1 MTPTLILHVTG
12 MACGHCEA
20 AVREAI
26 LALDPSATVAID
38 RAAGRV
44 EVTSSAETARLVEA
58 ITAEG
63 YGVTV

>member
-1 MTPTLILHVTG
+1 MNHTLKVTG
-12 MACGHCEA
+12 MTCGHCEA

-26 LALDPSATVAID
+26 LAIDPAATVAID

-44 EVTSSAETARLVEA
+44 EVASSAETARLIEA
-58 ITAEG
+58 VTAEG

>member
-1 MTPTLILHVTG
+1 MNHTLKVTG
-12 MACGHCEA
+12 MTCGHCEA

-26 LALDPSATVAID
+26 LAVDPTATVAID

-44 EVTSSAETARLVEA
+44 EVVSSVDTTHLIEA

-63 YGVTV
+63 YGVTA